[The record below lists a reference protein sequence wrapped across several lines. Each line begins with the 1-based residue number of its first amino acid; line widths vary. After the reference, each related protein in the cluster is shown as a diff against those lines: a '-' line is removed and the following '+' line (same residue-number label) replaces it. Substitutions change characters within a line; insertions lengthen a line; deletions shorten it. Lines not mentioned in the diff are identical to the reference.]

1 MSTWI
6 KHARAILKTAPC
18 CFIMRLVGDV
28 WGSDDFVFVCIG
40 CALPDGEF
48 MMLSFSLDR
57 SSGLAMRYDAMR
69 FSVAEM
75 REGGSA

>member
-28 WGSDDFVFVCIG
+28 WGSGDFVFVCIG
-40 CALPDGEF
+40 WALPDGEF
-48 MMLSFSLDR
+48 MMLSFSPDR
-57 SSGLAMRYDAMR
+57 SSWLEMRYDAMR
-69 FSVAEM
+69 FPAGEA
-75 REGGSA
+75 REGGTA